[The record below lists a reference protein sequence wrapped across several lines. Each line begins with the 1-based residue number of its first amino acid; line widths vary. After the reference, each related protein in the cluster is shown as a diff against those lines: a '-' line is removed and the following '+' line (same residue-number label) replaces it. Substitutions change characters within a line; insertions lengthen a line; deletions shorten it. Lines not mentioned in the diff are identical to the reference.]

1 MELNLE
7 RIVIELM
14 MNSHVSFFFRVED
27 NNECKNVF
35 LKSIAD
41 YLPGITYTPSQQ
53 HTNWFQYA
61 AAKVSGRTIHYETP
75 FGVTGVM
82 ADDDWYFTHNI
93 KFTVGEFKNH
103 TQTYNQV
110 ANPLHRYAVRAMVGC
125 GVRFTKH
132 GDSEGFVLTS
142 ENFDREFPY
151 TTFLPHDQ
159 VENWSSLAIAK
170 IAGVQL
176 EWSFSIE
183 FPATTAAAR
192 WLPVLDSDFDF
203 GTMCKYR
210 FPDAHVNVD
219 RVIHYNASF
228 ASKDVQ
234 AATSSAIDELQEI
247 SHRGRAVEVQGVVAH
262 NFPFPDAPFAEVA
275 EQVLTNH
282 QLIVDLLADIDAI
295 RRLTDRGYNVTKEV

>member
-7 RIVIELM
+7 RIVMEVM
-14 MNSHVSFFFRVED
+14 MDSHVSFFFRVED

-35 LKSIAD
+35 LNNITD
-41 YLPGITYTPSQQ
+41 YLPGVTYTPSQQ

-61 AAKVSGRTIHYETP
+61 AAKLTGHTIHYETP
-75 FGVTGVM
+75 NGTTGVM
-82 ADDDWYFTHNI
+82 EDDDWYFTHNI
-93 KFTVGEFKNH
+93 KFTVGEFKNK
-103 TQTYNQV
+103 TQAYNQV
-110 ANPLHRYAVRAMVGC
+110 TNPLYRYAVRAMVGC

-132 GDSEGFVLTS
+132 GDTEGFVLTN
-142 ENFDREFPY
+142 ENFDREFPH
-151 TTFLPHDQ
+151 TTFLPHHQ
-159 VENWSSLAIAK
+159 VENWSALAIAK

-176 EWSFSIE
+176 EWSFGNG
-183 FPATTAAAR
+183 FPTTAHTK
-192 WLPVLDSDFDF
+192 WLPVLDSDFNF
-203 GTMCKYR
+203 GAICKYR

-228 ASKDVQ
+228 ASKDIQ

-262 NFPFPDAPFAEVA
+262 NFPFHDAPFAEVA

-282 QLIVDLLADIDAI
+282 QLIDDLITDIDAI
-295 RRLTDRGYNVTKEV
+295 RRLIDRGYNVTKEA

>member
-7 RIVIELM
+7 RIVMEKM
-14 MNSHVSFFFRVED
+14 MNSHVSFFFRAED

-35 LKSIAD
+35 LNSISD
-41 YLPGITYTPSQQ
+41 YLWGVTYTPSQQ

-61 AAKVSGRTIHYETP
+61 VAKLSGRVIHYETQL
-75 FGVTGVM
+75 GTTGVM
-82 ADDDWYFTHNI
+82 EEDWYFTHNI
-93 KFTVGEFKNH
+93 KFTVGEFKDH
-103 TQTYNQV
+103 TQAYNQV
-110 ANPLHRYAVRAMVGC
+110 SNPLYRYAVLAMLGC
-125 GVRFTKH
+125 GVRFTKY

-142 ENFDREFPY
+142 ENFDREFPH

-176 EWSFSIE
+176 EWSFGNGL
-183 FPATTAAAR
+183 PTTESTT
-192 WLPVLDSDFDF
+192 WFPVLDSDFGF
-203 GTMCKYR
+203 GTMCKFR
-210 FPDAHVNVD
+210 FPDIHVNTD
-219 RVIHYNASF
+219 RVIQHKVGF
-228 ASKDVQ
+228 ESKDIQ
-234 AATSSAIDELQEI
+234 AASSIISDELQEI

-275 EQVLTNH
+275 EKVLTNH

-295 RRLTDRGYNVTKEV
+295 RRLTDRGYNVTRGA